1 MAIASKLM
9 DIGIIVV
16 SIAAGFISFYIIS
29 NLSKGTKKR
38 NIEEL
43 TSQFINFVIFIWLG
57 KIIIHFSTFI
67 KDPLA
72 ILAYPSDSS
81 AFYLAVLFIAILLAY
96 KAKRK
101 KLDSEAFTEAFLH
114 VFLVAS
120 FSFEFIQLVWNN
132 NPFALGYLILLTI
145 LLVLYFTLNE
155 RITVHRLVIIL
166 LIGWSSGV
174 TGLFFLQP
182 IVTVFGYNLTRVA
195 VALFFVICFLIILFI
210 QRKRDK

>member
-166 LIGWSSGV
+166 LIGWSSGM

>member
-81 AFYLAVLFIAILLAY
+81 AFYLAVLFITILLAY

-166 LIGWSSGV
+166 LIGWSSGM